1 MTTRKRQLPRSA
13 GYTLL
18 EAMVTLVIL
27 SILVG
32 IGVPS
37 FRALIV
43 NQQVRGAS
51 FDLSTTLLY
60 ARAEAAR
67 RANNVTVAAIDG
79 DWRKGWQITGGGAV
93 LQRHAALSNV
103 DVATNY
109 SSIVFNRSGRVG
121 NLVAGQVPQ
130 FTLTSTT
137 DNDSV
142 ERCLRIDPSGR
153 VGTTC

>member
-1 MTTRKRQLPRSA
+1 MTTRKHQPSRSA
-13 GYTLL
+13 GFTLL

-67 RANNVTVAAIDG
+67 RASNVTVAAIDN
-79 DWRKGWQITGGGAV
+79 DWRKGWQITAGGAV
-93 LQRHAALSNV
+93 LQRHEALKDV

-121 NLVAGQVPQ
+121 NFVAGQLPQ
-130 FTLTSTT
+130 FTLTSAT
-137 DNDSV
+137 DGDSV

-153 VGTTC
+153 VGSTC

>member
-1 MTTRKRQLPRSA
+1 MNLYQRQRSPSA
-13 GYTLL
+13 GFTLL

-37 FRALIV
+37 FRALLV

-67 RANNVTVAAIDG
+67 RANNVTVAAIDS
-79 DWRKGWQITGGGAV
+79 DWRKGWQITAGGAV
-93 LQRHAALSNV
+93 LQQHDALSDV

-121 NLVAGQVPQ
+121 NVIGGQVPQ
-130 FTLTSTT
+130 FTLTSAT
-137 DNDSV
+137 DGDSV